1 MRISSGVAL
10 HAQLAAA
17 TLVACALAACGGG
30 SGSGSV
36 HDGSAALAEAA
47 AGLPTS
53 YDWRAAQTPPGGA
66 RTTLTQIPEPGDAAR
81 RVIDSTGR
89 FIASYVVAN
98 DPQQVPHAMFDA
110 GTGGALALTD
120 AAVER
125 ISHAHAVNEN
135 ALIAGTIDEGVLPP
149 GAPRAF
155 AWSAATGSVAI
166 AAGQPEP
173 YSGANF
179 VTDAGL
185 VAGRL
190 CNAVSGGSLAEC
202 QTTFLWRS
210 ASSTLQRIA
219 GFELLWMNNGG
230 DLLGHFQPPGCAE
243 RQVVVLTRDGK
254 FLTTEPALPAGSL
267 ANLRFLADNGIIIGN
282 LFTRVPPLQEG
293 AVAVVSGRAR
303 NIGLGVS
310 APPPGA
316 TVISEVALV
325 SGASRNGYAVGENT
339 LRYTDAQG
347 TTGAVNT
354 TFFWSEQDG
363 AVPIRIEGSD
373 LHFLPTAVNSAGV
386 VVGYAGNST
395 GSLRAYVW
403 TKGTGGVL
411 LETLT
416 SIGLRQAWAIGE
428 GGHILAVDDDSRVV
442 LLTPARR

>member
-1 MRISSGVAL
+1 MHISSRAAL

-47 AGLPTS
+47 AGLPAS

-66 RTTLTQIPEPGDAAR
+66 RTSLVNPLLNPLGAIRT
-81 RVIDSTGR
+81 IDSTGR

-110 GTGGALALTD
+110 GSGAIALTD
-120 AAVER
+120 AAAER
-125 ISHAHAVNEN
+125 ISRANAVNEN

-149 GAPRAF
+149 GTPRAF
-155 AWSAATGSVAI
+155 AWSAAAGSVAI

-173 YSGANF
+173 YSGAEF
-179 VTDAGL
+179 VSDAGL

-190 CNAVSGGSLAEC
+190 CNSVSGGSLAEC
-202 QTTFLWRS
+202 QTTFLWSS
-210 ASSTLQRIA
+210 ASSTLQRIS
-219 GFELLWMNNGG
+219 GFELIWMNNGG

-243 RQVVVLTRDGK
+243 RQVVVMTRDGK
-254 FLTTEPALPAGSL
+254 FLTTEPALPTGSL
-267 ANLRFLADNGIIIGN
+267 ANLRFLADNGTVIGN
-282 LFTRVPPLQEG
+282 LFANVPPLQEG
-293 AVAVVSGRAR
+293 AVAVVSGRVR

-325 SGASRNGYAVGENT
+325 SGASRNGYAVGTNT

-347 TTGAVNT
+347 MAGSVNT
-354 TFFWSEQDG
+354 AFFWSEQG
-363 AVPIRIEGSD
+363 GTVPMRIEGSD
-373 LHFLPTAVNSAGV
+373 LVFLPHAVNSAGV
-386 VVGYAGNST
+386 VVGAAGNST

-403 TKGTGGVL
+403 TKGTGGVR

-416 SIGLRQAWAIGE
+416 SIGLREAWAIGE